1 MRRQRPPRPLP
12 NNAMSAILLG
22 VLPVF
27 AMIALGW
34 GLKAS
39 KFIPEVSWPPIERLT
54 YFVFYPGFLMPAVW
68 KADFGS
74 LSAGPLA
81 IGTVGG
87 MATVALVAL
96 LAKPL
101 IRIPDP
107 AYTSVFQGCLRWNTF
122 VFLPLAALVFG
133 PEGAG
138 LGAMIMGALI
148 PAINVIC
155 VLVMSKW
162 GEGQGGGLRTAL
174 RGLAQN
180 PVLWG
185 CAVGALFNVLQ
196 VPQWPVLMSTIDLL
210 STAAL
215 TMGLVVAGAGL
226 SFAYVHRR
234 RWLIASVSAVKLLV
248 LPVLMWG
255 LCRLAGGDETAQGLA
270 LLVGSA
276 PGAAASY
283 VLARQMG
290 GDAPLMAGIVAFTTA
305 ASLVT
310 IPLLLMV
317 FHVR

>member
-1 MRRQRPPRPLP
+1 MR
-12 NNAMSAILLG
+12 AILLG

-39 KFIPEVSWPPIERLT
+39 RFIPEISWPPIERLT

-81 IGTVGG
+81 FGAVGG
-87 MATVALVAL
+87 ILVVALAVL

-101 IRIPDP
+101 IRIPD
-107 AYTSVFQGCLRWNTF
+107 ASYTSLFQGSLRWNTF

-133 PEGAG
+133 KEGAG

-155 VLVMSKW
+155 VLVMSRW

-185 CAVGALFNVLQ
+185 CGVGALFNLLH
-196 VPQWPVLMSTIDLL
+196 VPKLPVVMSTLDLL
-210 STAAL
+210 SDAAL
-215 TMGLVVAGAGL
+215 TMGLMVAGAGL
-226 SFAYVHRR
+226 NFAYVHSR
-234 RWLIASVSAVKLLV
+234 RWLIAGVSAVKLLV

-255 LCRLAGGDETAQGLA
+255 LCRLAGGDETAQGVA

-310 IPLLLMV
+310 IPILLII

>member
-1 MRRQRPPRPLP
+1 
-12 NNAMSAILLG
+12 MSAILLG

-27 AMIALGW
+27 AVIALGW
-34 GLKAS
+34 ALKAS
-39 KFIPEVSWPPIERLT
+39 RFITEDHWPAIERIT

-68 KADFGS
+68 KADFS
-74 LSAGPLA
+74 ALSAGPLA
-81 IGTVGG
+81 IGTIGG
-87 MATVALVAL
+87 MAAVALAVL

-101 IRIPDP
+101 IRIPDA
-107 AYTSVFQGCLRWNTF
+107 AYTSVFQGSLRWNTF
-122 VFLPLAALVFG
+122 VFLPLVAVVYG

-155 VLVMSKW
+155 VLVMSRW
-162 GEGQGGGLRTAL
+162 GEGQGGGLKPAL
-174 RGLAQN
+174 LGLARN

-185 CAVGALFNVLQ
+185 CGVGALFNVLRIPRLEA
-196 VPQWPVLMSTIDLL
+196 VMSSLELL
-210 STAAL
+210 SHAAL
-215 TMGLVVAGAGL
+215 ALGLVVAGAGL
-226 SFAYVHRR
+226 NFAYVRR
-234 RWLIASVSAVKLLV
+234 RQLLIASVSAVKLLV

-255 LCRLAGGDETAQGLA
+255 FCRLAGGDQTAQGIA

-305 ASLVT
+305 ASLLT
-310 IPLLLMV
+310 IPVLLIV
-317 FHVR
+317 FHLP

>member
-1 MRRQRPPRPLP
+1 
-12 NNAMSAILLG
+12 MSAILLG

-39 KFIPEVSWPPIERLT
+39 KFIPEASWPPIERLT

-74 LSAGPLA
+74 LSAGPLGIA
-81 IGTVGG
+81 TVG
-87 MATVALVAL
+87 AIVLVSLAVL
-96 LAKPL
+96 AAKPL
-101 IRIPDP
+101 LRLSDP
-107 AYTSVFQGCLRWNTF
+107 SYTSVFQGSLRWNTF

-162 GEGQGGGLRTAL
+162 GDGQGGGWRTAL

-185 CAVGALFNVLQ
+185 CAVGALFNVLH
-196 VPQWPVLMSTIDLL
+196 VPKIPVVMSTIDLL

-226 SFAYVHRR
+226 SFGYVHSR
-234 RWLIASVSAVKLLV
+234 RWLIAGVSAVKLLV

-255 LCRLAGGDETAQGLA
+255 LCRLAGGDETAQGVA

-310 IPLLLMV
+310 IPLLLVV
-317 FHVR
+317 FHIS

>member
-1 MRRQRPPRPLP
+1 
-12 NNAMSAILLG
+12 
-22 VLPVF
+22 
-27 AMIALGW
+27 
-34 GLKAS
+34 
-39 KFIPEVSWPPIERLT
+39 
-54 YFVFYPGFLMPAVW
+54 
-68 KADFGS
+68 
-74 LSAGPLA
+74 
-81 IGTVGG
+81 
-87 MATVALVAL
+87 
-96 LAKPL
+96 
-101 IRIPDP
+101 
-107 AYTSVFQGCLRWNTF
+107 
-122 VFLPLAALVFG
+122 LVFG
-133 PEGAG
+133 AEGAG

-185 CAVGALFNVLQ
+185 CAVGALFNLLK

-226 SFAYVHRR
+226 SFAYVHSR

-255 LCRLAGGDETAQGLA
+255 LCRLAGGDETAQGVA

-317 FHVR
+317 FHIR

>member
-1 MRRQRPPRPLP
+1 
-12 NNAMSAILLG
+12 MSAILLG

-39 KFIPEVSWPPIERLT
+39 RFIPEETWPPIERIT

-68 KADFGS
+68 KADFGA

-81 IGTVGG
+81 FASVG
-87 MATVALVAL
+87 AIVLVAAAAV

-101 IRIPDP
+101 IRLSD
-107 AYTSVFQGCLRWNTF
+107 ASYTSVFQGCLRWNTF
-122 VFLPLAALVFG
+122 VFLPLVAVVYG
-133 PEGAG
+133 KEGAS

-155 VLVMSKW
+155 VLVMARW
-162 GEGQGGGLRTAL
+162 GEGQGGGVRTAL
-174 RGLAQN
+174 LGLARN

-185 CAVGALFNVLQ
+185 CGVGALFNVLRIPQ
-196 VPQWPVLMSTIDLL
+196 VPVLMSTIDLL
-210 STAAL
+210 SSAAL

-226 SFAYVHRR
+226 SFGYVRR
-234 RWLIASVSAVKLLV
+234 NHLTIVGVSAVKLLV

-255 LCRLAGGDETAQGLA
+255 LCRLAGGDETAQGIA

-290 GDAPLMAGIVAFTTA
+290 GDAPLMAGVVAFTTA

-310 IPLLLMV
+310 IPALLMV
-317 FHVR
+317 FHLA

>member
-1 MRRQRPPRPLP
+1 
-12 NNAMSAILLG
+12 MSAILLG

-34 GLKAS
+34 ALKAS
-39 KFIPEVSWPPIERLT
+39 RFIPEASWPPIERIT

-68 KADFGS
+68 GADFS
-74 LSAGPLA
+74 ALSAGPLA
-81 IGTVGG
+81 LGTVGA
-87 MATVALVAL
+87 MATVALLVL

-101 IRIPDP
+101 IRIPD
-107 AYTSVFQGCLRWNTF
+107 ASYTSVFQGCLRWNTF
-122 VFLPLAALVFG
+122 VFLPLVAVVYG

-148 PAINVIC
+148 PAINVVC
-155 VLVMSKW
+155 VLVMARW
-162 GEGQGGGLRTAL
+162 GEGQGGGVKTAL
-174 RGLAQN
+174 LGLVRN

-185 CAVGALFNVLQ
+185 CAVGALFNLLQ
-196 VPQWPVLMSTIDLL
+196 IPRLPIIMSTIDLL
-210 STAAL
+210 SHAAL
-215 TMGLVVAGAGL
+215 TLGLVVAGAGL
-226 SFAYVHRR
+226 NFAYVRR
-234 RWLIASVSAVKLLV
+234 NQLLIVAVSTVKLLV

-255 LCRLAGGDETAQGLA
+255 LTRLAGGDETAQGIA

-290 GDAPLMAGIVAFTTA
+290 GDAPLIAGIVAFTTA

-310 IPLLLMV
+310 IPLLLLV
-317 FHVR
+317 FHLT

>member
-1 MRRQRPPRPLP
+1 
-12 NNAMSAILLG
+12 MSAILLG

-39 KFIPEVSWPPIERLT
+39 KFIPEASWPPIERLT

-74 LSAGPLA
+74 LSAGPLGIA
-81 IGTVGG
+81 TVG
-87 MATVALVAL
+87 AIVIVSLAALA
-96 LAKPL
+96 AKPL
-101 IRIPDP
+101 LRISD
-107 AYTSVFQGCLRWNTF
+107 ASYTSLFQGCLRWNTF

-162 GEGQGGGLRTAL
+162 GDGQGGGWRTAL
-174 RGLAQN
+174 RGLSQN

-185 CAVGALFNVLQ
+185 CGVGALFNALQ
-196 VPQWPVLMSTIDLL
+196 VPKIPVVMSTIDLL

-226 SFAYVHRR
+226 NFGYVHSR
-234 RWLIASVSAVKLLV
+234 RWLIAGVSAVKLLV

-255 LCRLAGGDETAQGLA
+255 LCRLAGGDETAQGVA

-310 IPLLLMV
+310 IPLLLVV
-317 FHVR
+317 FHIN